1 MISRYSDWP
10 RLTEAL
16 RASFPP
22 LAGVPDSVA
31 IPVLAGP
38 CAVARWIAVR
48 APHLAERESLSLL
61 IVGAETVDVP
71 DEARWYQL
79 VPLLLERAFS
89 IQVTLVGL
97 ELDAGFKSSVAD
109 RAPARAAATCR
120 TSLAAFL
127 AEGAHAPID
136 LTVVFH
142 PGLQKHRGW
151 LGRDGFPMLLERG
164 IPVVCAAYEVDEYE
178 MERWVVE
185 AYGYRAST
193 TPMLNPLY
201 LDLSDEKTAI
211 LWGRAMWALE
221 AAPHP
226 DATPDEARLAMLDT
240 LNRMVLHSMALNVA
254 SPACG
259 ALVEL
264 RRDNAGARTLVHV
277 FDNRYLEPGSGELL
291 LLDQGRLVPLARS
304 LPEAW
309 AAWPGNDARDIDRA
323 IWAAAIKARH
333 LLDTY
338 PAAPGAESSGLAAGM
353 LASLRRRAAGLF
365 GRDP

>member
-1 MISRYSDWP
+1 MISRYSEWP

-38 CAVARWIAVR
+38 CAVARWIAER
-48 APHLAERESLSLL
+48 APQLAERGSLSLL

-79 VPLLLERAFS
+79 VPLLLERTFS

-109 RAPARAAATCR
+109 RAPARAAATYR

-127 AEGAHAPID
+127 AEGARAPID

-151 LGRDGFPMLLERG
+151 LARDGFPLLLERG

-185 AYGYRAST
+185 AYGYQAST
-193 TPMLNPLY
+193 TPLLNPLY

-211 LWGRAMWALE
+211 HWGRAMWEIE
-221 AAPHP
+221 AAPRSDAAP
-226 DATPDEARLAMLDT
+226 DQARLAMLDT
-240 LNRMVLHSMALNVA
+240 LNRMVLHSMVLNVA
-254 SPACG
+254 APACG

-264 RRDNAGARTLVHV
+264 RSDSAGARTLAHV
-277 FDNRYLEPGSGELL
+277 FDNRYLEPATGELM
-291 LLDQGRLVPLARS
+291 LLDQGRLVS
-304 LPEAW
+304 LKRWSPESW
-309 AAWPGNDARDIDRA
+309 AAYPGNDARDIDRA
-323 IWAAAIKARH
+323 IWAAAIKERQ

-338 PAAPGAESSGLAAGM
+338 PAAAGVDSSGLAADM
-353 LASLRRRAAGLF
+353 LASLRRKAAALF
-365 GRDP
+365 GRGR